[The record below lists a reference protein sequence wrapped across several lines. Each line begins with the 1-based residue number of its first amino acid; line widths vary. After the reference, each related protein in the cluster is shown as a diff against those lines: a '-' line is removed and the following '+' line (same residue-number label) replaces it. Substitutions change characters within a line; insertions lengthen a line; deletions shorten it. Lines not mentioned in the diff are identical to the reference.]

1 MGTMKQFRVDQLDL
15 DDVRNQPTNGQAIAE
30 LEKQIHGLQYKLS
43 DKVRQAITDQG
54 IRVTDLSMQFGLSYS
69 GISKMLRHAFN
80 MSIDAMD
87 AFIKRLFPGKSVD
100 EVCFGVPRPTRI
112 PMTANLF
119 MNIYA
124 DMNSREKQA
133 VRQKLTMS
141 EKTMEFNREERVKE
155 IYESNGS
162 NRCYDETFSEITA
175 ASTNASSSLFWRAT
189 NEDLSSFRTRTYMR
203 FAVLSNYPMD
213 YLCSND
219 YTNCNLTLLNP
230 EMKREEIPEFR
241 KSLLR
246 YFSLMLSKE
255 ERMDLVADMLATVAL
270 AAE

>member
-1 MGTMKQFRVDQLDL
+1 MGTMKQIRVDQLDL
-15 DDVRNQPTNGQAIAE
+15 DAVRNQPTNGQAIAE
-30 LEKQIHGLQYKLS
+30 LEKQIRGLQYKLS

-69 GISKMLRHAFN
+69 GFSKMLRHAFN
-80 MSIDAMD
+80 ISIYTMD

-100 EVCFGVPRPTRI
+100 EVCFGISRPTRI
-112 PMTANLF
+112 PMIPNLF
-119 MNIYA
+119 MNLYEA
-124 DMNSREKQA
+124 LPSKDKQA
-133 VRQKLTMS
+133 IRQKLTKSTRM
-141 EKTMEFNREERVKE
+141 TEFDREERVKE

-162 NRCYDETFSEITA
+162 KRCYDETFSEITA

-203 FAVLSNYPMD
+203 FAVLSNYALD
-213 YLCSND
+213 YFCASD

-230 EMKREEIPEFR
+230 NLKREKIPESR
-241 KSLLR
+241 KALLR
-246 YFSLMLSKE
+246 YFNMMPTKE

-270 AAE
+270 SD